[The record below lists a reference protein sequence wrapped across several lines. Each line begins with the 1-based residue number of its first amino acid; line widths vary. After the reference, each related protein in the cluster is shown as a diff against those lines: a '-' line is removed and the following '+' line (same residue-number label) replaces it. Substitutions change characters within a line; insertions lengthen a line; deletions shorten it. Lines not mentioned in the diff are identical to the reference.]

1 MATLIDEDFFARLHM
16 LNDEFAAGVPD
27 TLARLDALRA
37 AFNAQA
43 PAPELI
49 GELHQVL
56 HTVAGSAAT
65 FGFRTMG
72 QQARMLEQR
81 LRVLMAFAE
90 AVPARDW
97 EYWLASLDD
106 YCAWA
111 AIDPK
116 SDEYPETGL
125 PGPRPRA
132 EADPI

>member
-1 MATLIDEDFFARLHM
+1 MATLIDEDFFARLRM
-16 LNDEFAAGVPD
+16 LSDEFAAGVPD
-27 TLARLDALRA
+27 TLARLAALRA

-43 PAPELI
+43 PTPELI
-49 GELHQVL
+49 SELHQVL

-72 QQARMLEQR
+72 QHARSLEQR

-97 EYWLASLDD
+97 EYWLANLDD

-116 SDEYPETGL
+116 SDEYPE
-125 PGPRPRA
+125 
-132 EADPI
+132 ADLSGINPI